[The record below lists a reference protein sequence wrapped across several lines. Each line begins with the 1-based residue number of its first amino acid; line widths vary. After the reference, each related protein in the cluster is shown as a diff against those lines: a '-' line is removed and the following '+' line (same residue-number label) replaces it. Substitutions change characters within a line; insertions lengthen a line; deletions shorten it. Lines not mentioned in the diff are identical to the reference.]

1 MNRVYFIGAI
11 LVALGFVFVA
21 GRNNGMQKCQKNVTQ
36 NVLQQQ
42 SEIIQ
47 IKEKVN
53 AEIVASRTDD
63 IRQRLHQKYT
73 IAD

>member
-11 LVALGFVFVA
+11 LVALGFVFMA

-53 AEIVASRTDD
+53 AETVASRTDD
-63 IRQRLHQKYT
+63 IRKCLHQKYT

>member
-11 LVALGFVFVA
+11 LVALGFVFMA

-53 AEIVASRTDD
+53 AETVASRTDD
-63 IRQRLHQKYT
+63 IRRCLRQKYT

>member
-11 LVALGFVFVA
+11 LVALVFVFMA

-53 AEIVASRTDD
+53 AETVASRTDD
-63 IRQRLHQKYT
+63 IRRCLRQKYT